1 MAVRE
6 ITRRAMRVGGMP
18 EILRRPRLA
27 WLALLALLAPL
38 MLPQPRAFAEDAVK
52 GEISVAIAEEGYARL
67 IFHLAEEVES
77 EVRTANGIVIIAF
90 KRPVDVAVDRVAG
103 GAVGYIGAA
112 RRDPDG
118 MGVRIALARK
128 VRVNTMA
135 AGERL
140 FVDLLPEPWVG
151 VVPGLPQ
158 EVVDE
163 LTKRARDAEKRAR
176 LQLVIAQKT
185 KQALIR
191 VRVGKQPT
199 FTRYS
204 FDLPRSVA
212 VANDRVDNQ
221 IKLVFDAPL
230 KFDLADTQAEQPP
243 SLASIESDSDA
254 NSISVRFTLAKK
266 VDVRT
271 FREDESYVVDI
282 GNPDPAKQSEEPTEE
297 GAEADAPKD
306 APKESEAPKD
316 SGSKK
321 AERPA
326 VMPS

>member
-6 ITRRAMRVGGMP
+6 ITQRARRVGGIP
-18 EILRRPRLA
+18 AAILRRSRLA
-27 WLALLALLAPL
+27 WLALPTLLALLI
-38 MLPQPRAFAEDAVK
+38 LPQPRAFAEEAVK
-52 GEISVAIAEEGYARL
+52 GEVSVAIAEEGYARL

-77 EVRTANGIVIIAF
+77 EVRSANGIVIIAF
-90 KRPVDVAVDRVAG
+90 KRPVDAAVNRVAG

-118 MGVRIALARK
+118 MGVRLALTRK
-128 VRVNTMA
+128 VRVNSMA

-176 LQLVIAQKT
+176 LQLVIAEKT

-230 KFDLADTQAEQPP
+230 RFDLADAQADQPP
-243 SLASIESDSDA
+243 SLTSIETESDA
-254 NSISVRFTLAKK
+254 K
-266 VDVRT
+266 
-271 FREDESYVVDI
+271 
-282 GNPDPAKQSEEPTEE
+282 
-297 GAEADAPKD
+297 
-306 APKESEAPKD
+306 
-316 SGSKK
+316 
-321 AERPA
+321 
-326 VMPS
+326 

>member
-1 MAVRE
+1 
-6 ITRRAMRVGGMP
+6 MRVGGRP

-27 WLALLALLAPL
+27 WLALLALLARL
-38 MLPQPRAFAEDAVK
+38 SCRSRALSPKMRVK
-52 GEISVAIAEEGYARL
+52 GEVSVAIAEEGYARL
-67 IFHLAEEVES
+67 IFQLAEEVES
-77 EVRTANGIVIIAF
+77 EVRTANGIIIMAF
-90 KRPVDVAVDRVAG
+90 KRPVDIVVNRVAA
-103 GAVGYIGAA
+103 GAAGYIVAA

-118 MGVRIALARK
+118 MGVRLALARK
-128 VRVNTMA
+128 VRVNSMA

-176 LQLVIAQKT
+176 LQLVVAEKT
-185 KQALIR
+185 KQAMIR

-230 KFDLADTQAEQPP
+230 KFDLADAQAERPP
-243 SLASIESDSDA
+243 SLASIEA
-254 NSISVRFTLAKK
+254 RIRCQFGLGALHA
-266 VDVRT
+266 RQEGGRPH
-271 FREDESYVVDI
+271 FPRRRELCRRYR
-282 GNPDPAKQSEEPTEE
+282 K
-297 GAEADAPKD
+297 
-306 APKESEAPKD
+306 
-316 SGSKK
+316 SGSQ
-321 AERPA
+321 AR
-326 VMPS
+326 